1 MDLCLAISLQRL
13 PHHVCQSRQ
22 AVPHRA
28 RPDTFSQRKQWKQRT
43 HQSSPHT
50 EKTPKTTFRHW
61 LFLLVGWILFLGR
74 VGRRP
79 QIRTLNLT
87 STLPSLIMYTH
98 NNLIFHDSLNETQLN
113 YFTCEFNCE
122 CWRTTILHS
131 HNELFTDFCCNRR
144 SVTSRRTWRP
154 LQNTVN
160 PGVVTKIW
168 CTWFRNNLCSILR
181 FFPKNKNQV
190 VCDSCVRA
198 EFWWPS

>member
-1 MDLCLAISLQRL
+1 MIKLPRSLKFPVARGQMHFLGEKMKTKNAPKLSTHREDKKDNFSTLA
-13 PHHVCQSRQ
+13 
-22 AVPHRA
+22 
-28 RPDTFSQRKQWKQRT
+28 
-43 HQSSPHT
+43 
-50 EKTPKTTFRHW
+50 
-61 LFLLVGWILFLGR
+61 FLLVGWILFLGR

-87 STLPSLIMYTH
+87 STLPSLIMYIH

-144 SVTSRRTWRP
+144 SVTPRRTWRP

-181 FFPKNKNQV
+181 SSPKNKKIKLFAIRACVPDFGGPHSANQTFNF
-190 VCDSCVRA
+190 A
-198 EFWWPS
+198 PPYL